1 MRGSSHGRR
10 RPKTDQA
17 YEGDPLG
24 RAILSQ
30 TCGSFYQESGAQ
42 RVPYND
48 VAMNDNTS
56 TSLQTSAARL
66 ISLIFQP
73 MLTATYLLL
82 VVSVI
87 ATDSMREAAFWGF
100 LAVTVSTGG
109 PALDLRRRVRSGGI
123 TDFSIALREQR
134 LGPLLV
140 AEGFT
145 ALALGSSSTG
155 RTAGTGHYPAGR
167 T

>member
-1 MRGSSHGRR
+1 
-10 RPKTDQA
+10 
-17 YEGDPLG
+17 
-24 RAILSQ
+24 
-30 TCGSFYQESGAQ
+30 
-42 RVPYND
+42 
-48 VAMNDNTS
+48 MNDNTS

-73 MLTATYLLL
+73 MLTATYLL
-82 VVSVI
+82 
-87 ATDSMREAAFWGF
+87 

-145 ALALGSSSTG
+145 ALALGLLLALGGPQELATSLLVGLVSG
-155 RTAGTGHYPAGR
+155 GLLTAIT
-167 T
+167 TK